1 VKEQKNIDRIFQ
13 ENLRDLEV
21 FPPNRAWNAIE
32 RGLPESRKKRV
43 LPFWIRLSRAAAVLI
58 LLFSLGTIYFM
69 PESKLH
75 RKVFSQGAEK
85 LEDDE
90 TLQTTSSPA
99 ETDEIAQKDVPVIP
113 INSKSSDKEEVA
125 DNGSPNQ
132 SIEDVIPEEPT
143 ATNDNTSLALQGE
156 LPVKNSKYDF
166 TAEEKVNVEAIGTE
180 SRFTVATIFAPIYI
194 SSLGS
199 GSGVD
204 SQFKNNPTSGNS
216 SYSYGVKF
224 AYALNN
230 KFTVQSGVNL
240 INLGYKTGDVYFN
253 EGIDALSLSN
263 VMSAP
268 ILGRSVKGVSGNDF
282 DSGDLNQ
289 VFGYVEIPVEI
300 KYSLSG
306 GKVGVNIV
314 GGFSTLLLNKD
325 EVFIETDEFTRSLG
339 SSNTLRSV
347 NFSGNVG
354 VDVDYLIRRNFYI
367 NISPMLKVQTNTFSK
382 NAGSLQ
388 PYYLGVYTGI
398 NYKF

>member
-1 VKEQKNIDRIFQ
+1 MREEKNIDRIFQ

-32 RGLPESRKKRV
+32 KALPETDKKKV
-43 LPFWIRLSRAAAVLI
+43 LPIWVRISRVAAALI
-58 LLFSLGTIYFM
+58 LLFSLGTIYWM
-69 PESKLH
+69 PDYKLT

-85 LEDDE
+85 LEDDTTIQRTAGTSELNKE
-90 TLQTTSSPA
+90 TQN
-99 ETDEIAQKDVPVIP
+99 EIPVISINAIDFNNSEVTANGTLTEGISQESIKGNNSTEEKTIALREAP
-113 INSKSSDKEEVA
+113 SIQNLNAELSNSKK
-125 DNGSPNQ
+125 
-132 SIEDVIPEEPT
+132 
-143 ATNDNTSLALQGE
+143 
-156 LPVKNSKYDF
+156 VKVD
-166 TAEEKVNVEAIGTE
+166 AIKTE

-194 SSLGS
+194 SSFGD

-204 SQFKNNPTSGNS
+204 SQFRNNPTSGNS
-216 SYSYGVKF
+216 SFSYGVKF

-230 KFTVQSGVNL
+230 RLTLQSGVNL
-240 INLGYKTGDVYFN
+240 INLGYTTGDVYFN
-253 EGIDALSLSN
+253 QGIDALTLSSIS
-263 VMSAP
+263 SAP
-268 ILGRSVKGVSGNDF
+268 ILSRSVKGVGAGNF

-300 KYSLSG
+300 KYSLTG
-306 GKVGVNIV
+306 GKVGVNLV

-325 EVFIETDEFTRSLG
+325 EVFIQTDEFTRSLG
-339 SSNTLRSV
+339 ASNTLRSV
-347 NFSGNVG
+347 NFSGNLG
-354 VDVDYLIRRNFYI
+354 VDVDYLIRKNFYI